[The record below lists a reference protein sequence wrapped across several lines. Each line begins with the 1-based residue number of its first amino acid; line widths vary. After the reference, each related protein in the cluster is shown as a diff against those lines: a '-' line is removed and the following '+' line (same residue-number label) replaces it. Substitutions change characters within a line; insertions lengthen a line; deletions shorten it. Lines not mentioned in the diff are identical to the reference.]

1 MKLKSIPISEAKK
14 LAEADPDMA
23 EYVREMYFRSMFE
36 DDVTTQKEIRYN
48 LENVWREYGDKV
60 TDSRS
65 FLGRIKFYFNLTTGH
80 PLDDNEIFYFDRAE
94 GGTGSGAFY
103 IIRNAKTREE

>member
-1 MKLKSIPISEAKK
+1 MKSKSIPISEAKK

-23 EYVREMYFRSMFE
+23 EYIREMYFCSMFE
-36 DDVTTQKEIRYN
+36 KDIVTQKEIRDN

-65 FLGRIKFYFNLTTGH
+65 FLGKIKFYFNLTTGH
-80 PLDDNEIFYFDRAE
+80 PLNDNEIFYFERAD
-94 GGTGSGAFY
+94 GGTASGSFY
-103 IIRNAKTREE
+103 MIRNAKIREG